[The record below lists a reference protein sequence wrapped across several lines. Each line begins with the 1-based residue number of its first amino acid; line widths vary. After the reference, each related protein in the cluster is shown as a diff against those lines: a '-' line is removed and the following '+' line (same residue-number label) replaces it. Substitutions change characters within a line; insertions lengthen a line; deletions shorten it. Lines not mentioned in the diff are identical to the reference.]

1 MGGSGIA
8 AAGERPGCSPHCGA
22 SAPVPVALFDPDRHL
37 GDQGPRFRRVIEVR
51 VQRRFSD
58 LDPLGHVN
66 NVAYHDYLQEA
77 RVGLI
82 GEVGLI
88 VNPAYSQI
96 VVSQEVRHVRPL
108 HYGEEHA
115 IVEVRLAHLARTS
128 YTLAYRIL
136 DETGDLVAEASTRL
150 AVVDSTTGRP
160 IRLPEELRAMLT
172 AGAADADA
180 PDSA

>member
-1 MGGSGIA
+1 MIA
-8 AAGERPGCSPHCGA
+8 
-22 SAPVPVALFDPDRHL
+22 
-37 GDQGPRFRRVIEVR
+37 IR

-82 GEVGLI
+82 GEVGMI

-96 VVSQEVRHVRPL
+96 VVSQEVHHLRPL
-108 HYGEEHA
+108 HYSEEPA
-115 IVEVRLAHLARTS
+115 IIEVRLAQLARTS

-136 DETGDLVAEASTRL
+136 DETGALVAEASTRL

-160 IRLPEELRAMLT
+160 IRLPEELRTMLT
-172 AGAADADA
+172 AGAADADSPA
-180 PDSA
+180 HD